1 MAFSAEALYDAAYNK
16 CDGDMVS
23 RILDNNS
30 KLLNQ
35 PIEQDFGGGVLH
47 CVAEKGLIDI
57 ARQLLERE
65 DIDVNIGNK
74 NGCTPLYYSCSF
86 DNLDVAKLLLEHK
99 ADIEL
104 ARKVTEKNMITPTA
118 NEIDY
123 VVFFPSFTQLCLE
136 CQSGATPLYVA
147 SQNGHPALVKL
158 LLQYK
163 ASPDVATNVM
173 RVQRTTIID
182 NMPCA

>member
-23 RILDNNS
+23 HILDNNN

-35 PIEQDFGGGVLH
+35 PIEEQFGGGVLH
-47 CVAEKGLIDI
+47 CVTEKKLTDI
-57 ARQLLERE
+57 ARQLLQRQ

-86 DNLDVAKLLLEHK
+86 DSPDVGKLLLEHK
-99 ADIEL
+99 ADMEI
-104 ARKVTEKNMITPTA
+104 AREVTEKNMITPTA

-123 VVFFPSFTQLCLE
+123 VVFFHRLHN
-136 CQSGATPLYVA
+136 YVW
-147 SQNGHPALVKL
+147 
-158 LLQYK
+158 
-163 ASPDVATNVM
+163 NV
-173 RVQRTTIID
+173 RVVRRHCT
-182 NMPCA
+182 

>member
-74 NGCTPLYYSCSF
+74 NDCTPLYYSCSF
-86 DNLDVAKLLLEHK
+86 DSPDVAKLLLEHK

-104 ARKVTEKNMITPTA
+104 ARKVTEKNMITATA
-118 NEIDY
+118 KEIDY
-123 VVFFPSFTQLCLE
+123 VVFFHRLHNC
-136 CQSGATPLYVA
+136 VW
-147 SQNGHPALVKL
+147 
-158 LLQYK
+158 
-163 ASPDVATNVM
+163 NV
-173 RVQRTTIID
+173 RVVRRHCT
-182 NMPCA
+182 